1 MQVNGVFD
9 GLGFGYQ
16 PRSSVACDPAQSRGR
31 LYRQS
36 ESPTRTAFQ
45 RDRDRII
52 HSAAFRRLKHK
63 TQVFISHEGDHYRTR
78 LTHTIEVAQ
87 IARSIARAFRL
98 DEDLAEAV
106 ALVHD
111 FGHTPFGHAG
121 ERVLDGLMTRWGGF
135 DHNAQSLR
143 IVTKLERRYA
153 EFDGL
158 NLSWETLEGLVK
170 HNGPL
175 CDDGGQGIKGPV
187 PKPIVDFDQLFPLEL
202 GMHASLEAQA
212 AAIADDIAYDTH
224 DIDDGL
230 RSGLL
235 RFDDLRSLPLIGEL
249 IAEIERIYPLLDEH
263 RKIAELGRRQIT
275 RMVEDVIGET
285 AGRLSRA
292 NPDNADE
299 VRQAGQT
306 LIAFSPGMAKAESAI
321 KAFLYKA
328 LYRHS
333 VVMEKM
339 DAASAIIVD
348 LFQAYMNNPLMLP
361 ESWRLSESRLAGFA
375 GERFAQLPEETR
387 ARTVSDFLS
396 GMTDQYALREFER
409 LFDRPAYLG

>member
-1 MQVNGVFD
+1 MSGFE

-16 PRSSVACDPAQSRGR
+16 PRARIACDPAHSRGR
-31 LYRQS
+31 LYPQI

-52 HSAAFRRLKHK
+52 HSSAFRRLKHK
-63 TQVFISHEGDHYRTR
+63 TQVFVSHEGDHFRTR

-121 ERVLDGLMTRWGGF
+121 ERVLDEMMAGFGGF

-175 CDDGGQGIKGPV
+175 TGAHGQGRDGAVPQPV
-187 PKPIVDFDQLFPLEL
+187 LDFDRVFPLEL
-202 GMHASLEAQA
+202 STYASLEAQA
-212 AAIADDIAYDTH
+212 AAIADDIAYDSH

-230 RSGLL
+230 RAGILDFEAL
-235 RFDDLRSLPLIGEL
+235 RGAPLVGE
-249 IAEIERIYPLLDEH
+249 IIDEIERQYPGLE
-263 RKIAELGRRQIT
+263 RGRMIAELSRRQIT

-285 AGRLSRA
+285 ARGLRELQPQSVQDVRGAGRTIVTFSNEMREKERA
-292 NPDNADE
+292 
-299 VRQAGQT
+299 
-306 LIAFSPGMAKAESAI
+306 L
-321 KAFLYKA
+321 KAFLFEH
-328 LYRHS
+328 LYRHPQ
-333 VVMEKM
+333 VMAKM
-339 DAASAIIVD
+339 DVAGAVVRD
-348 LFQAYMNNPLMLP
+348 LFQRYMLDGEALP
-361 ESWRLSESRLAGFA
+361 ESWRADRAQ
-375 GERFAQLPEETR
+375 GEMN
-387 ARTVSDFLS
+387 ARHVCDFIA
-396 GMTDQYALREFER
+396 GMTDQFAIREYER
-409 LFDRPAYLG
+409 LFDRKSELS